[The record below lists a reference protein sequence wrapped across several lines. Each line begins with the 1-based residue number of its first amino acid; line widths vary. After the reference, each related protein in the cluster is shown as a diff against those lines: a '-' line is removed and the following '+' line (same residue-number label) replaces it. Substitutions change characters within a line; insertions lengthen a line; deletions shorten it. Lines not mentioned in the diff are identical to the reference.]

1 MAAAE
6 AFASYGNLGPGR
18 KLLRYLQ
25 EVADSDR
32 T

>member
-6 AFASYGNLGPGR
+6 AFASSGNLGPGR